1 MKTKIQNYL
10 RFNRSERNGTLALF
24 ILATLLFA
32 LPEVARHFKSPQHTD
47 FEPFQREIKAFK
59 ASLGGEEKASPK
71 GSHSLFTFDP
81 NTVSLKELLQL
92 GLSDKT
98 ARSICKYRDKGGK
111 FRQAAD
117 FQKIWNLEKADY
129 ERLLPYIQIGAPAKP
144 ASNAET
150 ETAQPESFTFD
161 PNTAT
166 EADFKRLG
174 LPERTVKS
182 ILHYREKG
190 GQFRKKE
197 DLEKIYTLDEADYA
211 RIADFA
217 RFPEPM
223 ASAKPS
229 SGGMAFTDRPH
240 YPTKKPE
247 GPVDINQASLEAWR
261 SLPGIG
267 EMRARQLVNYREKL
281 GGFLSIDQVGEMIGF
296 PDSVFQTI
304 KPFLVI
310 GSPGIKKI
318 NLNSASIADLD
329 AHPYISKRQA
339 ELIVAYREQHGAFAS
354 PEDIGKMRAI
364 ADKSWL
370 AKVRPYLGVD

>member
-24 ILATLLFA
+24 ILATLLFG
-32 LPEVARHFKSPQHTD
+32 LPEIARHFKVTQHTD
-47 FEPFQREIKAFK
+47 FEPFKAEIKTFK
-59 ASLGGEEKASPK
+59 ASIEGEETTSGKPVR
-71 GSHSLFTFDP
+71 SLFAFDP
-81 NTVSLKELLQL
+81 NTVSQKELLQL
-92 GLSDKT
+92 GLPEKVT
-98 ARSICKYRDKGGK
+98 RSICKYRDKGGK

-117 FQKIWNLEKADY
+117 FQKIWSLEKADF
-129 ERLLPYIQIGAPAKP
+129 ERLLPYIQIGTPAKP
-144 ASNAET
+144 LPGPEAET
-150 ETAQPESFTFD
+150 PHAESFAFD

-217 RFPEPM
+217 HFPEPA
-223 ASAKPS
+223 ASAKPFS
-229 SGGMAFTDRPH
+229 EGMAYPDRPR

-261 SLPGIG
+261 TLPGIG
-267 EMRARQLVNYREKL
+267 EMRARQLVNYRDKL
-281 GGFLSIDQVGEMIGF
+281 GGFLSVDQVGEMIGF
-296 PDSVFQTI
+296 PDSVFQAI

-310 GSPGIKKI
+310 SSPAIRKI

-364 ADKSWL
+364 ADKAWL